1 MSIGPVNGG
10 VTNLHDLSAA
20 SIAPLAKVQKW
31 SSELDPITNPD
42 RDSASDLIEQFI
54 KGDIG
59 SLELSGLEITSLP
72 DIFGDEI
79 VANKLTGLDL
89 ENTLI
94 TALPDNFN
102 ATELKAL
109 NLEESQITTL
119 PNNFNAPQLEY
130 LNLNSSQITALP
142 DNFNAPQLKL
152 LQLANTPI
160 TVLPDNFIAH
170 QLEELDLRN
179 SAITALPDGF
189 NATELKS
196 LNLEESQITTLPNNF
211 NAPQLEYLN
220 LNNSQITA
228 LPDGFNAPKLD
239 ILNLTHTPITTLPE
253 AIFQLPR
260 DCTVYIDLSNFSRSV
275 RDEICERI
283 DSDGYNGPR
292 FEFSVQESH
301 SEDFSNIT
309 LEEALNKVVLH
320 TKLEESVV
328 EQIKGVAVT
337 DDENANLKI
346 WLSRLFETASATTEA
361 NSNLFKAVCDILVLA
376 SKDKEFKEVFHRVLE
391 EASTTCGDRI
401 SLSVLQL
408 DLQRQI
414 IQSDP
419 KDLQELK
426 KLLVNGLYALD
437 TLETY
442 AHNIVPTLPG
452 TDPIEV
458 YLGLPVKFKD
468 EFNIPIAIADML
480 YFACSGLKDE
490 HIENAREA

>member
-1 MSIGPVNGG
+1 MV
-10 VTNLHDLSAA
+10 
-20 SIAPLAKVQKW
+20 
-31 SSELDPITNPD
+31 
-42 RDSASDLIEQFI
+42 
-54 KGDIG
+54 
-59 SLELSGLEITSLP
+59 
-72 DIFGDEI
+72 
-79 VANKLTGLDL
+79 
-89 ENTLI
+89 
-94 TALPDNFN
+94 ALPDNFN
-102 ATELKAL
+102 
-109 NLEESQITTL
+109 
-119 PNNFNAPQLEY
+119 PPQLER
-130 LNLNSSQITALP
+130 LHLIGTSITALP
-142 DNFNAPQLKL
+142 DNFNAPKL
-152 LQLANTPI
+152 T
-160 TVLPDNFIAH
+160 H
-170 QLEELDLRN
+170 
-179 SAITALPDGF
+179 
-189 NATELKS
+189 
-196 LNLEESQITTLPNNF
+196 
-211 NAPQLEYLN
+211 
-220 LNNSQITA
+220 
-228 LPDGFNAPKLD
+228 
-239 ILNLTHTPITTLPE
+239 LNLTHTPITTLPE

-260 DCTVYIDLSNFSRSV
+260 NCTLNIDLSNFSRSV
-275 RDEICERI
+275 RNGIYERV
-283 DSDGYNGPR
+283 DSEGYNGPR
-292 FEFSVQESH
+292 IQFQMH
-301 SEDFSNIT
+301 SIGDENFSNIT

-452 TDPIEV
+452 TDFIEFS
-458 YLGLPVKFKD
+458 FKASRA
-468 EFNIPIAIADML
+468 FSICSSLRPLQAKYNISAIAIGIL
-480 YFACSGLKDE
+480 NSSLNLTGSPK
-490 HIENAREA
+490 